1 MHSTLFAWMFL
12 ANREKPVH
20 SLCDFDEIDPSSEA
34 CTPCVPPAVEP
45 GRPEGRK
52 IPDPK
57 SEIAI
62 SSKTVILALLKTAT
76 PG

>member
-1 MHSTLFAWMFL
+1 MFL

-34 CTPCVPPAVEP
+34 WTPCVPPAVEP
-45 GRPEGRK
+45 GRPEAEK
-52 IPDPK
+52 SQLPK
-57 SEIAI
+57 SESAI
-62 SSKTVILALLKTAT
+62 SSETVILALLETAT